1 MNPFRMFRIDY
12 VFFFS
17 FAAFIAVLITIMMIV
32 SYRFSANEQADSASM
47 YQQAVLQ
54 QLNKQLT
61 DQMSAVEQTSLAVA
75 INSPLVNYLTMK
87 GDYYARKTARDE
99 LNRDYL
105 APMLNSSR
113 SMFSFQI
120 YMSNPL
126 QVDPNANI
134 QYLPLAYA
142 SRESWYPAVDK
153 ADFVWIGQREVG
165 SPQGKQQVISFIRKI
180 TTPDGVNRGILIIN
194 VRVKFLQDI
203 LTEDNS
209 SASRL
214 LLDSGGRMIMHTRI
228 APPPGE
234 IDAILKEVSGD
245 AGHAHQLLEAAG
257 SLPEKNMLTVWSRT
271 APGSWMLVELTP
283 WKDITGGSVRLAWTM
298 AVIGAAAILLSV
310 FFTLFLSRNFT
321 VPIRKLVQLMQA
333 FNPGKKGLPLPTEY
347 RNEFGSLFSG
357 YRKLTERIETL
368 YQSLEQQ
375 YKAQREAEIK
385 ALQAMINPHFLYNT
399 LDQLNWMA
407 LEAGQEEISR
417 VLELMGQMFRIG
429 LSGGESLI
437 PMQDELL
444 HVECYLKIQQF
455 KRGQGL
461 DWEIDCPEDLR
472 QLLIPKLTLQPFVEN
487 AIVHG
492 FHGRSHGRIVLNAVQ
507 EDRGI
512 RIRIRDDGVGLRDD
526 WKTRRRHPTGGY
538 GIRNVT
544 ERIQVLFGPPFGVSL
559 RNRTGGSGTKAE
571 IYLPKLTQQPD
582 LEGGR
587 SDVDTRDRG

>member
-32 SYRFSANEQADSASM
+32 SYRFSANEQADSASI

-321 VPIRKLVQLMQA
+321 VPIRKLIQLMQA

-429 LSGGESLI
+429 LSGGETLI

-492 FHGRSHGRIVLNAVQ
+492 FHGRSHGRIVLNAAQ

-544 ERIQVLFGPPFGVSL
+544 ERIQVFFGPPFGVSL
-559 RNRTGGSGTKAE
+559 RNRTGGSGTEAE
-571 IYLPKLTQQPD
+571 IYLPKLTQQRD

>member
-120 YMSNPL
+120 YMRDPL

-134 QYLPLAYA
+134 QYLPLNYA

-298 AVIGAAAILLSV
+298 ATIGAAAILLSV

-461 DWEIDCPEDLR
+461 DWEINCTEELR

-544 ERIQVLFGPPFGVSL
+544 ERIQVFFGPPFGVSL
-559 RNRTGGSGTKAE
+559 RNRTAGSGTEAE

>member
-120 YMSNPL
+120 YMSDPL

-134 QYLPLAYA
+134 QYLPLNYA

-298 AVIGAAAILLSV
+298 AAIGAAAILLSV

-437 PMQDELL
+437 PIQDELL

-544 ERIQVLFGPPFGVSL
+544 ERIQVFFGPPFGVSL
-559 RNRTGGSGTKAE
+559 RNRTGGSGTEAE

>member
-32 SYRFSANEQADSASM
+32 SYRFSANEQADSASI

-321 VPIRKLVQLMQA
+321 VPIRKLIQLMQA

-544 ERIQVLFGPPFGVSL
+544 ERIQVFFGPPFGVSL
-559 RNRTGGSGTKAE
+559 RNRTGRSGTEAE
-571 IYLPKLTQQPD
+571 IYLPKLTQQRD

-587 SDVDTRDRG
+587 SDVDARDRG

>member
-32 SYRFSANEQADSASM
+32 SYQFSANEQADSASM

-321 VPIRKLVQLMQA
+321 VPIRKLIQLMQA

-461 DWEIDCPEDLR
+461 DWEIDCPEDLQ

-544 ERIQVLFGPPFGVSL
+544 ERIQVFFGPPFGVSL
-559 RNRTGGSGTKAE
+559 RNRTGGSGTEAE

>member
-1 MNPFRMFRIDY
+1 MNPFRTFRIDY

-17 FAAFIAVLITIMMIV
+17 FAGFIAVLITIMMVV
-32 SYRFSANEQADSASM
+32 SYQFSAGEQATSASV
-47 YQQAVLQ
+47 YQQAVLV

-61 DQMSAVEQTSLAVA
+61 DQMSAVEQTSLAVS

-87 GDYYARKTARDE
+87 GDYYERKKARDE

-120 YMSNPL
+120 YMNDPL
-126 QVDPNANI
+126 QIDPNANI
-134 QYLPLAYA
+134 QYLPLSMA
-142 SRESWYPAVDK
+142 RHEKWFPAVDK

-165 SPQGKQQVISFIRKI
+165 SPQGKQQVVSFIRKI
-180 TTPDGVNRGILIIN
+180 TTLDGVNRGILIIN
-194 VRVKFLQDI
+194 VRVKFLQAI

-214 LLDSGGRMIMHTRI
+214 LLDSGGRMIMHTQI
-228 APPPGE
+228 APPFGE
-234 IDAILKEVSGD
+234 ISAILNRVSGD
-245 AGHAHQLLEAAG
+245 TGHAHQQLDAAG
-257 SLPEKNMLTVWSRT
+257 SLPEKNMLTVWSRS

-283 WKDITGGSVRLAWTM
+283 WKIITGGSVRLAWTLA
-298 AVIGAAAILLSV
+298 AVGAAAILLAL
-310 FFTLFLSRNFT
+310 FFTLYLSRNFT
-321 VPIRKLVQLMQA
+321 RPIRKLIQLMQA
-333 FNPGKKGLPLPTEY
+333 FNPGRRALPMPTEY

-368 YQSLEQQ
+368 YQSLEKQ

-407 LEAGQEEISR
+407 LEAGQEKISH

-437 PMQDELL
+437 PLKEELL
-444 HVECYLKIQQF
+444 HVECYLKIQQL
-455 KRGQGL
+455 KWGEGL
-461 DWEIDCPEDLR
+461 ECQIECDKKLR
-472 QLLIPKLTLQPFVEN
+472 NLVVPKLTLQPFVEN

-492 FHGRSHGRIVLNAVQ
+492 FHGRQKGMILLTVEEEEL
-507 EDRGI
+507 GI
-512 RIRIRDDGVGLRDD
+512 RLRIRDDGIGLRKD
-526 WKTRRRHPTGGY
+526 WRTRKRHPTGGY

-544 ERIQVLFGPPFGVSL
+544 ERIEVYFGEPYGVKL
-559 RNRTGGSGTKAE
+559 MTLPGNHGTEAE
-571 IYLPKLTQQPD
+571 VYLPKLAERD
-582 LEGGR
+582 EEGGENH
-587 SDVDTRDRG
+587 VDHRDRG

>member
-120 YMSNPL
+120 YMSDPL

-298 AVIGAAAILLSV
+298 AAIGAAAILLSV

-461 DWEIDCPEDLR
+461 DWEIDCPEELR

-544 ERIQVLFGPPFGVSL
+544 ERIQVFFGPPFGVSL
-559 RNRTGGSGTKAE
+559 RNRTGGSGTEAE

-582 LEGGR
+582 VEGGR
-587 SDVDTRDRG
+587 SDVDARDRG

>member
-120 YMSNPL
+120 YMSDPL

-134 QYLPLAYA
+134 QYLPLNYA

-298 AVIGAAAILLSV
+298 AAIGAAAILLSV

-461 DWEIDCPEDLR
+461 DWEIDCPEELR

-544 ERIQVLFGPPFGVSL
+544 ERIQVFFGPPFGVSL
-559 RNRTGGSGTKAE
+559 RNRTDGSGTEAE

>member
-32 SYRFSANEQADSASM
+32 SYQFSANEQADSASM

-321 VPIRKLVQLMQA
+321 VPIRKLIQLMQA

-544 ERIQVLFGPPFGVSL
+544 ERIQVFFGPPFGVSL
-559 RNRTGGSGTKAE
+559 RNRTGRSGTEAE
-571 IYLPKLTQQPD
+571 IYLPKLTQQRD

-587 SDVDTRDRG
+587 SDVDARDRG

>member
-120 YMSNPL
+120 YMSDPL

-298 AVIGAAAILLSV
+298 AAIGAAAILLSV

-544 ERIQVLFGPPFGVSL
+544 ERIQVFFGPPFGVSL
-559 RNRTGGSGTKAE
+559 RNRTGGSGTEAE

-587 SDVDTRDRG
+587 SDVDARDRG

>member
-492 FHGRSHGRIVLNAVQ
+492 FHGRSHGRIVLNAAH

-512 RIRIRDDGVGLRDD
+512 RIWIRDDGVGLRDD

-544 ERIQVLFGPPFGVSL
+544 ERIQVFFGPPFGVSL
-559 RNRTGGSGTKAE
+559 RNRTGRSGTEAE

>member
-120 YMSNPL
+120 YMSDPL

-134 QYLPLAYA
+134 QYLPLNYA

-298 AVIGAAAILLSV
+298 ATIGAAAILLSV

-461 DWEIDCPEDLR
+461 DWEINCTEELR

-544 ERIQVLFGPPFGVSL
+544 ERIQVFFGPPFGVSL
-559 RNRTGGSGTKAE
+559 RNRTAGSGTEAE